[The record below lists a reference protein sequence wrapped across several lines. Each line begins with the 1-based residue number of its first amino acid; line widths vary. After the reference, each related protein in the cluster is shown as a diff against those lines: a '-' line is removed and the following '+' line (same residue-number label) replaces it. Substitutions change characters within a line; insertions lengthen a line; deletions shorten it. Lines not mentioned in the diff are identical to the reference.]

1 MSQRP
6 LPRYF
11 VGRSERQ
18 TPGEV
23 FPPDHV
29 VDCFFVGARH
39 LAAREWVVAV
49 DAAGGLQTLPRDDGE
64 LSEAIQAELAYHEM
78 SGGRG
83 RLLEASECFL
93 FSLELLEQPAGTP
106 GWNDPVYLY
115 GTLYGPCPAY
125 EKAAGVEGQLA
136 ITRGDLLEGLIRSA
150 DHAFKYARP
159 GAESAPPRCFHLTL
173 PADREEEIRQGMG
186 IVLAYPLLPEEL
198 ILTDVSNEIVVKQL
212 IYDTLIAI
220 KEDLERERVAHPLR
234 SMVIPVPSRFML
246 EQQLMAEGY
255 SIRNGFAVKKA
266 QGGEGFKGFL
276 AGVFGSLMNDS
287 LELPPEAD
295 VDEFLEIAGRV
306 LNSLPVWPSPRAAAL
321 RTRVKPAP
329 AEAHCN
335 RRPAQPPQTR
345 IPQPGEI
352 RPRAPVRPIRQSD
365 EPPDW
370 MRDFIAA
377 HHRPNAAS
385 PRLTS
390 TLGVKK
396 PAPSPKPEWMKD
408 FE

>member
-11 VGRSERQ
+11 VSRSERQ
-18 TPGEV
+18 APGEIL
-23 FPPDHV
+23 PPDHV
-29 VDCFFVGARH
+29 VDSFFVGARH
-39 LAAREWVVAV
+39 LAAREWAVAV
-49 DAAGGLQTLPRDDGE
+49 DAAGGMQTLPRDDGE
-64 LSEAIQAELAYHEM
+64 LSEAIQTELAYHEM
-78 SGGRG
+78 TGGRG
-83 RLLEASECFL
+83 RLLEASEVFL

-115 GTLYGPCPAY
+115 GTLYGPHPAY
-125 EKAAGVEGQLA
+125 EQAPGVEGQLT

-150 DHAFKYARP
+150 DHAFRYSRP
-159 GAESAPPRCFHLTL
+159 GAENKPPRCFHLTL
-173 PADREEEIRQGMG
+173 PADREEEIRQGAG

-198 ILTDVSNEIVVKQL
+198 IRTDVSNEIVVKQL
-212 IYDTLIAI
+212 IYDILAAI

-234 SMVIPVPSRFML
+234 SMVIPVPSRFTL

-255 SIRNGFAVKKA
+255 SIENGAAVKKA
-266 QGGEGFKGFL
+266 PGGEGFKGFL

-306 LNSLPVWPSPRAAAL
+306 LNSLPGWPSPRAEAL
-321 RTRVKPAP
+321 RMRVKPAP
-329 AEAHCN
+329 AEAQRN
-335 RRPAQPPQTR
+335 RRSAQPAQIK
-345 IPQPGEI
+345 IPQPGEA